1 MTNEELVVQIQSGVS
16 ITENMYQLYEQN
28 KGMIYKT
35 AKRFV
40 WGAPL
45 EDLTQEAYIALC
57 KAVKNYSVKQEY
69 KFTTYYMMTLSRH
82 FKRYIENSG
91 RVIRV
96 PVHKQ
101 EQIWKYNQVSSAYL
115 HRFGREPTT
124 QEYAACMGLRVSQIE
139 ELEQFMF
146 GGSGSE
152 AKSLDQQL
160 TGADDMNLSDVIAVE
175 CKDID
180 GVLDKLAYEQM
191 WQQIKEYLG
200 FQQYNILRMRYRLGM
215 TQQAIGEK
223 LGCNRQAV
231 SDREYRALYK
241 LSHTAFMK
249 EYAELAGIN
258 HR

>member
-1 MTNEELVVQIQSGVS
+1 
-16 ITENMYQLYEQN
+16 
-28 KGMIYKT
+28 
-35 AKRFV
+35 
-40 WGAPL
+40 
-45 EDLTQEAYIALC
+45 
-57 KAVKNYSVKQEY
+57 
-69 KFTTYYMMTLSRH
+69 
-82 FKRYIENSG
+82 
-91 RVIRV
+91 
-96 PVHKQ
+96 
-101 EQIWKYNQVSSAYL
+101 
-115 HRFGREPTT
+115 
-124 QEYAACMGLRVSQIE
+124 MGLRVSQIE

-152 AKSLDQQL
+152 TKSLDQQL

>member
-1 MTNEELVVQIQSGVS
+1 MTNEELVEQIQSGVN

-57 KAVKNYSVKQEY
+57 KAVKNYSDKQEY
-69 KFTTYYMMTLSRH
+69 KFITYYMMTLSRH

-115 HRFGREPTT
+115 H
-124 QEYAACMGLRVSQIE
+124 
-139 ELEQFMF
+139 
-146 GGSGSE
+146 
-152 AKSLDQQL
+152 SLDV
-160 TGADDMNLSDVIAVE
+160 S
-175 CKDID
+175 
-180 GVLDKLAYEQM
+180 
-191 WQQIKEYLG
+191 
-200 FQQYNILRMRYRLGM
+200 RL
-215 TQQAIGEK
+215 
-223 LGCNRQAV
+223 
-231 SDREYRALYK
+231 
-241 LSHTAFMK
+241 
-249 EYAELAGIN
+249 
-258 HR
+258 HRNTPHVWA